1 MTSAAVAVPIC
12 VPNRVSPTALGLS
25 TVGASSGRLPS
36 VQSVASSVPGGH
48 DLLRHAASEAIP
60 LTPLSPT
67 SPLTASSWSPPSSMP
82 NGHRRL
88 NDGRRRRGI
97 PSSPTPS
104 VQLLS
109 SALRWQS
116 SALARSPPPE
126 LTLQASATTSSP
138 LPSPVLSP
146 LPLRSVAGEA
156 EPNVTVGEAL
166 EQRRLRRLYF
176 DADDVNFTELASV
189 ADDASV
195 GTVQT
200 ERPSRAG
207 VSGTYLIRGAR
218 SGAVVGVFKPT
229 DEEPSDVAGV
239 SGDVPLEDVDPSLP
253 LLSPVTY
260 ESEHHGSWPEDFSL
274 GLASVPRARVS
285 HRKGLFVKGEG
296 AAKEVA
302 AYLLDHGRF
311 AGVPQTALA
320 RCCFFCDD
328 AASPRERR
336 RFDGQVH
343 QHCRGANIVQHGN
356 ARLNRIGSRNVL
368 PELPDLVGH
377 CDLGKSLSSAAP
389 VSFST
394 SPWATLDVPFDDGD
408 DCDDFDDGYSSDG
421 SLGTGSSSSQVRN
434 EVGALQVFVPNVGD
448 ADDYGPSVLNT
459 EGVHRVALFDLR
471 TLNFDRHGGNL
482 LVTKSPGGPRSK
494 MGVAPI
500 DHGYILPAGVRAAPW
515 PVWMDWPL
523 ASEPVSPAVAA
534 YASRLD
540 GSRDATMLQ
549 RETDNG
555 LREGSLRALR
565 YGTLLVKLGI
575 GAGLTLREIGEM
587 VFSRQPE
594 NERSPLE
601 VIAMEAE
608 AVTQQRRDRLLGS
621 LLGGDAEDEEASSP
635 PPSRVDSS
643 HGGHGGM
650 FILEDTEA
658 EPFGVMAEAVEAP
671 PSPPS
676 LSRSVGQDCLQP
688 SADKI
693 LAASEVAYEMQVAQR
708 LMHARILR
716 VLDRRE
722 RRRKAASSNRRTLGT
737 AAA

>member
-12 VPNRVSPTALGLS
+12 VPNRVTPTPLGLS
-25 TVGASSGRLPS
+25 SVGPSVGRLPS
-36 VQSVASSVPGGH
+36 GLAVPGSVPANH
-48 DLLRHAASEAIP
+48 ELLRHTASAAIP
-60 LTPLSPT
+60 VAPLSPA
-67 SPLTASSWSPPSSMP
+67 SPLTASSWSPPSSIHI
-82 NGHRRL
+82 GHRRL
-88 NDGRRRRGI
+88 NNGRRRRGV

-116 SALARSPPPE
+116 SALARSPPAD
-126 LTLQASATTSSP
+126 LSLQVSATTSASP
-138 LPSPVLSP
+138 LPSPLLSP
-146 LPLRSVAGEA
+146 SPPPSVVGGAA
-156 EPNVTVGEAL
+156 DSSLTVGEAL
-166 EQRRLRRLYF
+166 DQRRLRRVFF
-176 DADDVNFTELASV
+176 DADDVNFTELVSV

-195 GTVQT
+195 GTVHT

-229 DEEPSDVAGV
+229 DEEASDVAGV
-239 SGDVPLEDVDPSLP
+239 SGDAPLDESDPTLP

-260 ESEHHGSWPEDFSL
+260 ESEHNGSWPEHLSL
-274 GLASVPRARVS
+274 GLAPVPRARVS
-285 HRKGLFVKGEG
+285 HRKGLFLKGEG

-328 AASPRERR
+328 EPGEHR

-343 QHCRGANIVQHGN
+343 QHCRGANIVQHQH
-356 ARLNRIGSRNVL
+356 ARLNRNGSHVAL

-377 CDLGKSLSSAAP
+377 CDLGKSLCSAAP
-389 VSFST
+389 ISFG
-394 SPWATLDVPFDDGD
+394 SPWTTLEVDCAEEDDDDSSFDESDD
-408 DCDDFDDGYSSDG
+408 DCCSDDSFGV
-421 SLGTGSSSSQVRN
+421 GSSSSQVRN

-448 ADDYGPSVLNT
+448 ADDYGPSVLNA
-459 EGVHRVALFDLR
+459 EAVHRVALFDLR

-482 LVTKSPGGPRSK
+482 LVTKAPAGPRSK

-523 ASEPVSPAVAA
+523 ASAPVSPAVAA

-540 GSRDATMLQ
+540 GSRDAVMLQ

-587 VFSRQPE
+587 VFTRQPDK
-594 NERSPLE
+594 ERSPLE

-608 AVTQQRRDRLLGS
+608 AVAHRRRDRLLAS
-621 LLGGDAEDEEASSP
+621 LLNDPDEDEGEGSTPPAGSNAS
-635 PPSRVDSS
+635 PS
-643 HGGHGGM
+643 GHEGV
-650 FILEDTEA
+650 FFFEDTEI
-658 EPFGVMAEAVEAP
+658 EPATLGRALDP
-671 PSPPS
+671 LPRPIGPDSS
-676 LSRSVGQDCLQP
+676 KP

-693 LAASEVAYEMQVAQR
+693 LTASEVAYEMKVAQR

-722 RRRKAASSNRRTLGT
+722 RRREAASSGFLFT
-737 AAA
+737 AAAAV

>member
-1 MTSAAVAVPIC
+1 M
-12 VPNRVSPTALGLS
+12 
-25 TVGASSGRLPS
+25 
-36 VQSVASSVPGGH
+36 
-48 DLLRHAASEAIP
+48 
-60 LTPLSPT
+60 TPLSPA

-82 NGHRRL
+82 NGHKRL
-88 NDGRRRRGI
+88 NDGRRRRGT

-116 SALARSPPPE
+116 SALARSPPTE
-126 LTLQASATTSSP
+126 LTLQVSNTTSSP

-146 LPLRSVAGEA
+146 LPSRSVAGNA
-156 EPNVTVGEAL
+156 NASVTVGEAL
-166 EQRRLRRLYF
+166 DQRRLRRLYF

-200 ERPSRAG
+200 ERPARAG

-239 SGDVPLEDVDPSLP
+239 SGDVPLEEVDPSLP

-260 ESEHHGSWPEDFSL
+260 ESEHHGSWPEDLSL

-285 HRKGLFVKGEG
+285 HRMGLFVKGEG

-328 AASPRERR
+328 ATSTREHR

-343 QHCRGANIVQHGN
+343 QHCRGANIVEHETGC
-356 ARLNRIGSRNVL
+356 LSRIASRNVL
-368 PELPDLVGH
+368 SNLPGLVGPS
-377 CDLGKSLSSAAP
+377 DLGKSLPSAAP
-389 VSFST
+389 LSFGTPS
-394 SPWATLDVPFDDGD
+394 WATLDVPFDDGD
-408 DCDDFDDGYSSDG
+408 GYSSDG
-421 SLGTGSSSSQVRN
+421 SFGTDSSSSQVRN

-482 LVTKSPGGPRSK
+482 LVTKAPSGSRSK

-523 ASEPVSPAVAA
+523 ASEPVSSAVAA

-540 GSRDATMLQ
+540 GSRDAAMLQ

-608 AVTQQRRDRLLGS
+608 AVAQQRRDRLLGS
-621 LLGGDAEDEEASSP
+621 LLDDGAEAEDASSMP
-635 PPSRVDSS
+635 PTRTDATQS
-643 HGGHGGM
+643 GHEGIFLM
-650 FILEDTEA
+650 EDTGA
-658 EPFGVMAEAVEAP
+658 EPFGVMSEAVQAP

-676 LSRSVGQDCLQP
+676 LPGSTAEDSLQP

-693 LAASEVAYEMQVAQR
+693 LTASEVAYEMKVAQR

-722 RRRKAASSNRRTLGT
+722 RRRKAASSDRRSLVT

>member
-1 MTSAAVAVPIC
+1 M
-12 VPNRVSPTALGLS
+12 
-25 TVGASSGRLPS
+25 
-36 VQSVASSVPGGH
+36 
-48 DLLRHAASEAIP
+48 
-60 LTPLSPT
+60 
-67 SPLTASSWSPPSSMP
+67 
-82 NGHRRL
+82 
-88 NDGRRRRGI
+88 
-97 PSSPTPS
+97 
-104 VQLLS
+104 
-109 SALRWQS
+109 
-116 SALARSPPPE
+116 
-126 LTLQASATTSSP
+126 
-138 LPSPVLSP
+138 
-146 LPLRSVAGEA
+146 
-156 EPNVTVGEAL
+156 TVGEAL
-166 EQRRLRRLYF
+166 DQRRLRRLYF

-239 SGDVPLEDVDPSLP
+239 SGDVPLEEVDPSLP

-260 ESEHHGSWPEDFSL
+260 ESEHHGSLPEDFSL
-274 GLASVPRARVS
+274 SLASVPRVRVS

-328 AASPRERR
+328 DASPREHR

-343 QHCRGANIVQHGN
+343 QHCRGANIVQHETG
-356 ARLNRIGSRNVL
+356 RLNRIASRNGL
-368 PELPDLVGH
+368 PNLPDLVGH

-389 VSFST
+389 ISFGTPS
-394 SPWATLDVPFDDGD
+394 WATLHVPFDEGD
-408 DCDDFDDGYSSDG
+408 DCDGFDDGFSSDG
-421 SLGTGSSSSQVRN
+421 SFGTGSSSSQVRN

-459 EGVHRVALFDLR
+459 EAVHRVALFDLR

-482 LVTKSPGGPRSK
+482 LVTKSPGGSRSK

-523 ASEPVSPAVAA
+523 ASESVSPAVAA

-608 AVTQQRRDRLLGS
+608 SVTQQRRDRLLGS
-621 LLGGDAEDEEASSP
+621 LLDDGAEDEVASST
-635 PPSRVDSS
+635 PPSRTDATQS
-643 HGGHGGM
+643 GHGGM
-650 FILEDTEA
+650 FLMEDTEA
-658 EPFGVMAEAVEAP
+658 EPFGVMAEAVQAP
-671 PSPPS
+671 PPS
-676 LSRSVGQDCLQP
+676 LSRSTGRDSLKP

-722 RRRKAASSNRRTLGT
+722 RRRKAASSVRRTLVTT
-737 AAA
+737 AA

>member
-1 MTSAAVAVPIC
+1 MTSTAVAVPIC
-12 VPNRVSPTALGLS
+12 VPNRVPPSSLGLA

-36 VQSVASSVPGGH
+36 VQSVACSVPGGH
-48 DLLRHAASEAIP
+48 ELCRPSASDAIP
-60 LTPLSPT
+60 VTPLSPA
-67 SPLTASSWSPPSSMP
+67 SPLTAASWSPPSSMH

-116 SALARSPPPE
+116 SALARSPPPD
-126 LTLQASATTSSP
+126 LTLQVSATTSSP
-138 LPSPVLSP
+138 LPSPVLSR
-146 LPLRSVAGEA
+146 LPSRSVTGEV
-156 EPNVTVGEAL
+156 NSSVTVGEAL
-166 EQRRLRRLYF
+166 EQRRLRRVYF
-176 DADDVNFTELASV
+176 DADDVSFTELASV

-218 SGAVVGVFKPT
+218 SQSVVGVFKPAN
-229 DEEPSDVAGV
+229 EEPSDVAGV

-260 ESEHHGSWPEDFSL
+260 ESELRGSWPEDVSL

-328 AASPRERR
+328 GAPPRERR

-343 QHCRGANIVQHGN
+343 QHCREADIVQHENG
-356 ARLNRIGSRNVL
+356 RRNRITARNIS
-368 PELPDLVGH
+368 PDLPGLLGH
-377 CDLGKSLSSAAP
+377 CDLGKALSSAAP
-389 VSFST
+389 ISFGTPSMV
-394 SPWATLDVPFDDGD
+394 TLDVPFDDDD
-408 DCDDFDDGYSSDG
+408 DCDDFDDGCSSDA
-421 SLGTGSSSSQVRN
+421 SFSTGSSSSQVRN
-434 EVGALQVFVPNVGD
+434 EIGALQVFVPNDGD

-459 EGVHRVALFDLR
+459 EAVHRVALFDLR

-482 LVTKSPGGPRSK
+482 LVTKSPGGTCSK
-494 MGVAPI
+494 KGVTPI

-523 ASEPVSPAVAA
+523 ASEPVSPAIVA

-540 GSRDATMLQ
+540 GSRDAAMLH

-621 LLGGDAEDEEASSP
+621 LLDDVAESDETCST
-635 PPSRVDSS
+635 PPSRSDVTHS
-643 HGGHGGM
+643 GHGGM
-650 FILEDTEA
+650 FLMEDTEA
-658 EPFGVMAEAVEAP
+658 EPFGGLTEAVEVASS
-671 PSPPS
+671 PSP
-676 LSRSVGQDCLQP
+676 LVRSTWQRCLP

-722 RRRKAASSNRRTLGT
+722 RRRKAASSDRRTLATG
-737 AAA
+737 AA